1 MAYTEIKERNGRKY
15 YYRVMS
21 IRNDKRVFK
30 KRLYLGT
37 SLIKRDLQLRE
48 KKADE
53 KFNLTIKN
61 RKKEVINAL
70 KSGIIKILKRYKV
83 KRAGLFGSY
92 AKGEQG
98 KNSDVDILIEPQ
110 KNMSLLD
117 FSGLKI
123 ELENTLGRKIDLVSY
138 KYIHPYLKDKI
149 LRSEIKII

>member
-1 MAYTEIKERNGRKY
+1 MLDVRHKHFLKLHVHIERFINIVDVQKIMAYTEIKERNGRKY

-21 IRNDKRVFK
+21 IRNDNRVFK

-92 AKGEQG
+92 AKG
-98 KNSDVDILIEPQ
+98 
-110 KNMSLLD
+110 
-117 FSGLKI
+117 
-123 ELENTLGRKIDLVSY
+123 
-138 KYIHPYLKDKI
+138 
-149 LRSEIKII
+149 

>member
-21 IRNDKRVFK
+21 IRNDNRVFK

-70 KSGIIKILKRYKV
+70 KPGIIKILKRYKV

-92 AKGEQG
+92 ARGEQR
-98 KNSDVDILIEPQ
+98 KNSDVDILIEPP
-110 KNMSLLD
+110 KGMGLEFVGMALD
-117 FSGLKI
+117 LEKELK
-123 ELENTLGRKIDLVSY
+123 RKVDLVTY
-138 KYIHPYLKDKI
+138 RGINPHLKKYILEGEV
-149 LRSEIKII
+149 RII